1 MNNNN
6 LILLKTLDF
15 SVTNMLIYG
24 CKINKLSIA
33 IENLKRGAQLM
44 DANFFAKLLQWIAD
58 FVSEMITLIQE
69 LAAAL
74 GIGGD
79 DDTTVA

>member
-6 LILLKTLDF
+6 LILSKNLDF

-33 IENLKRGAQLM
+33 IENLKRGVQLM
-44 DANFFAKLLQWIAD
+44 DANFLATLLQFIAD
-58 FVSEMITLIQE
+58 FVAKMVDLIKQLTETLSEALS
-69 LAAAL
+69 AAAEE
-74 GIGGD
+74 
-79 DDTTVA
+79 